1 MIQSVCVSAFSYC
14 RLHQA
19 VVRGREGPGIVVMMG
34 HLNLRWIRKGLGY
47 DDELKKNKGK
57 MNSQGSL

>member
-14 RLHQA
+14 RLHRA

-34 HLNLRWIRKGLGY
+34 HLNLRWIRKELGY
-47 DDELKKNKGK
+47 DDEFKKKK
-57 MNSQGSL
+57 VR